1 MKFFILAAT
10 LALAAPASAKTITFD
25 ELTNPGTFSKNV
37 GPVLETDGYR
47 FSGAADAE
55 FNLIVWG
62 ADSVFNADPGGATLV
77 TNYWRMATTVTAIDG
92 GAFDLVSLDVSN
104 DFNYGQVFDL
114 VFTFTDAFGT
124 SEVTVYTDGVDGLE
138 TLVFNK
144 TSLLSFSY
152 MSTTKNMQID
162 NVVVNASTPVMPGVP
177 EPATWAMLI
186 AGFGLVGAAM
196 RRRQA
201 VTA

>member
-1 MKFFILAAT
+1 
-10 LALAAPASAKTITFD
+10 
-25 ELTNPGTFSKNV
+25 
-37 GPVLETDGYR
+37 
-47 FSGAADAE
+47 
-55 FNLIVWG
+55 
-62 ADSVFNADPGGATLV
+62 
-77 TNYWRMATTVTAIDG
+77 MATTVTAIDG

>member
-77 TNYWRMATTVTAIDG
+77 TNCP
-92 GAFDLVSLDVSN
+92 S
-104 DFNYGQVFDL
+104 
-114 VFTFTDAFGT
+114 
-124 SEVTVYTDGVDGLE
+124 SEHLA
-138 TLVFNK
+138 
-144 TSLLSFSY
+144 
-152 MSTTKNMQID
+152 QIS
-162 NVVVNASTPVMPGVP
+162 A
-177 EPATWAMLI
+177 
-186 AGFGLVGAAM
+186 
-196 RRRQA
+196 
-201 VTA
+201 